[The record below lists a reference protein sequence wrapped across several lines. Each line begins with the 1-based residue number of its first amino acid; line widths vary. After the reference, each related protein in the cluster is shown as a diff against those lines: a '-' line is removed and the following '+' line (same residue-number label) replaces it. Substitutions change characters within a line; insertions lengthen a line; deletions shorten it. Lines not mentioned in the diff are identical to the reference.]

1 MNRKEF
7 LARLV
12 VSAVWLLTVI
22 TAQQIGVD
30 LCACQPAVYSVRL
43 QFNLTC
49 SDATIAA
56 GLPGIEDTTC
66 LVDKSTDANL
76 TDFVPTMI
84 NEIQFF
90 ETDQEG
96 NIVQQNL
103 FADGYVDGEVLNY
116 TSFLL
121 LSNAIDVVS
130 LPSALS
136 VFATGQNAAGEP
148 IINTWAIEFTND
160 CAVHPVITTGQ
171 RIGWT
176 VFKEVQD
183 PPVEPLLCP
192 LVSSMPSEVTTIVPT
207 VARTEAPVGAPALVP
222 EGPSLSPVATLA
234 PVASP
239 LATGAPGNTTMSPI
253 AAATPAPATTT
264 ASPVAERTPAP
275 VTTTTSPMAAATPA
289 PTTTTASPVAVRT
302 PAPVL
307 MPNAAP
313 VDSTQT
319 PVAGTTSAP
328 VAASVPT
335 SAPTLVSDL
344 PSMTPNVTAVP
355 VPVPTKSP
363 SVEKTAAPS
372 CEISGKRQSNH
383 ANVSSP
389 VGGKRAPNR
398 SMSRRRSKPEDSAD
412 APMKRKR
419 NKQSSDVTEK
429 RRRRRR
435 RKRDDR
441 ASPSRNRNRRRRRP
455 GNRLPLSRKGS
466 NKASKKDS
474 KHDSKA
480 ANGKRRGSDYEG
492 SAHRQLHVGPHAPY
506 AYPSGCPE
514 PLP

>member
-1 MNRKEF
+1 MIQREF
-7 LARLV
+7 LTRIL
-12 VSAVWLLTVI
+12 VSAAWLLASI
-22 TAQQIGVD
+22 TGQQIGVD

-90 ETDQEG
+90 ETDQAG
-96 NIVQQNL
+96 NIVRQNL
-103 FADGYVDGEVLNY
+103 FAEGYVDGDVLNY

-121 LSNAIDVVS
+121 SDAIDAVS

-160 CAVHPVITTGQ
+160 CAVHPVITAGQ

-176 VFKEVQD
+176 VFTELRD

-207 VARTEAPVGAPALVP
+207 VTRTEAPVVAPAM
-222 EGPSLSPVATLA
+222 PSLSPVVTLA
-234 PVASP
+234 PVP
-239 LATGAPGNTTMSPI
+239 IATMVPANTTVSP
-253 AAATPAPATTT
+253 AATPAPATTT
-264 ASPVAERTPAP
+264 GSPVAERTPAP
-275 VTTTTSPMAAATPA
+275 VTTTASPMAAITPA
-289 PTTTTASPVAVRT
+289 PATTTVSPVAERT

-313 VDSTQT
+313 VDATQS
-319 PVAGTTSAP
+319 PVGGTTSAP
-328 VAASVPT
+328 VTASVPT

-344 PSMTPNVTAVP
+344 PSLTPFVTAVP
-355 VPVPTKSP
+355 VPVSTKSP

-383 ANVSSP
+383 ADVASP

-398 SMSRRRSKPEDSAD
+398 SMSRRQSKPEHTSD

-419 NKQSSDVTEK
+419 NSDSSDVPER

-435 RKRDDR
+435 RKRDDS
-441 ASPSRNRNRRRRRP
+441 ASPSRKRNRRRRRP
-455 GNRLPLSRKGS
+455 GNRLPFSEKRA

-480 ANGKRRGSDYEG
+480 ANGKGRGSDRKG
-492 SAHRQLHVGPHAPY
+492 STHRHLHVGPHAPY

-514 PLP
+514 PRP